1 MLLISTHQFRS
12 TKTQRTIESA
22 REFFEGAFP
31 NYEFDLPAPILNDTV
46 LRVKYGKDILKPSKQ
61 IYSSIL
67 YRNLNHFDA
76 ENWQIA
82 FHRSFF
88 HKSFV
93 FIVAA
98 GFVFLSYSLAVTSSF
113 YSILYV
119 LWKFE
124 WSCDNICIPAFYEYN
139 EKIIGSSKHD
149 RTLFNVSFFCYYKF
163 LCLFLLENCKKNLT
177 E

>member
-1 MLLISTHQFRS
+1 MKACITLSGYV
-12 TKTQRTIESA
+12 
-22 REFFEGAFP
+22 FFVWTLMKHF
-31 NYEFDLPAPILNDTV
+31 FHSL
-46 LRVKYGKDILKPSKQ
+46 Q
-61 IYSSIL
+61 IYSSIQ

-88 HKSFV
+88 HKSFL

-149 RTLFNVSFFCYYKF
+149 RTLFNVSFFYDYKF
-163 LCLFLLENCKKNLT
+163 VCLFLIKKSKNFISN
-177 E
+177 